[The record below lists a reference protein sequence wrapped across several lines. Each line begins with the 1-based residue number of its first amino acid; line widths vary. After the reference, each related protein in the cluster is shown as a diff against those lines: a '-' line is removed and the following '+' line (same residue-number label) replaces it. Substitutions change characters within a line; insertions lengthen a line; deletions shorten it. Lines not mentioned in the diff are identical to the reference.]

1 MITMTKQLDLF
12 SSVNSVKTF
21 KFNIQRYRTFK
32 LAIEASKF
40 RYKWFINTLYIQ
52 KGLKSLE
59 GHLNIEDQKLQS
71 LLDQHKVVV
80 NKINQTYQIWIDSSF
95 KK

>member
-1 MITMTKQLDLF
+1 MTKQLDLF
-12 SSVNSVKTF
+12 NSINAEKTF
-21 KFNIQRYRTFK
+21 KFDTQKYSTFK
-32 LAIEASKF
+32 SAIEASKF
-40 RYKWFINTLYIQ
+40 RYRWFTNTLYIQ